1 MDFPMVQSSEVP
13 TKRSSEQS
21 SGISEELRPR
31 KIPRNCALGK
41 FRGRIPSEYSEEG
54 FPRNIPRNESLG
66 IFRGTC
72 PSVYSESSFPRN
84 F

>member
-1 MDFPMVQSSEVP
+1 MFLGTVIGNFRGTAPSEN
-13 TKRSSEQS
+13 
-21 SGISEELRPR
+21 SEE
-31 KIPRNCALGK
+31 A
-41 FRGRIPSEYSEEG
+41 

-84 F
+84 V